1 MKALQTKKHMN
12 FTKILFINT
21 MREEGGRL
29 FWPAPFERRMRNGYQ
44 NTGNG
49 IARAYHAGAWI
60 FCKAKNVFDEKRAAW
75 LKSVH
80 QQYYAPVVLFNAFL
94 CAEYNAKIVVLF
106 VLIYVGYLLA
116 IGTGLLLNKTGKSC
130 SVFMPFLLASAEG
143 GMLGYALYG
152 LITGTQTGFAAV
164 DLGQTVFAYTAFLA
178 LLKMTDGKKVTARNL
193 WAICFPINVSG
204 ASLLGII
211 CGATGIGK
219 LVLNSSVG
227 GIVTSVISMIA
238 APTSAIVLLVV
249 GYELNMKRELM
260 KKVLITVVNVWQSW
274 QYFLVAVSAIVTGIF
289 GYDKE
294 LEVALMVL
302 YSLPAPFIIRCLQ
315 TSGDDSEYVSTT

>member
-1 MKALQTKKHMN
+1 MVI
-12 FTKILFINT
+12 KILEMALPVLI
-21 MREEGGRL
+21 MLGL
-29 FWPAPFERRMRNGYQ
+29 GY
-44 NTGNG
+44 
-49 IARAYHAGAWI
+49 
-60 FCKAKNVFDEKRAAW
+60 FCKAKNVFDEKGLLG
-75 LKSVH
+75 LKAFISNITL
-80 QQYYAPVVLFNAFL
+80 PVVLFNAFL
-94 CAEYNAKIVVLF
+94 CAEYNAKIVV
-106 VLIYVGYLLA
+106 LA

-193 WAICFPINVSG
+193 LGNMFSNKCFWG
-204 ASLLGII
+204 MLLGII

-260 KKVLITVVNVWQSW
+260 KKVLITVVTRLAIMAVL
-274 QYFLVAVSAIVTGIF
+274 LVAVSAIVTGIF

-302 YSLPAPFIIRCLQ
+302 YSLPAPFIIPMFADL
-315 TSGDDSEYVSTT
+315 GDDSEYVSTTLSVNTVVTIILFVFISAFYIM

>member
-1 MKALQTKKHMN
+1 
-12 FTKILFINT
+12 
-21 MREEGGRL
+21 
-29 FWPAPFERRMRNGYQ
+29 
-44 NTGNG
+44 
-49 IARAYHAGAWI
+49 
-60 FCKAKNVFDEKRAAW
+60 
-75 LKSVH
+75 
-80 QQYYAPVVLFNAFL
+80 
-94 CAEYNAKIVVLF
+94 
-106 VLIYVGYLLA
+106 
-116 IGTGLLLNKTGKSC
+116 
-130 SVFMPFLLASAEG
+130 MPFLLASAEG

-193 WAICFPINVSG
+193 LGNMFSNKCFWG
-204 ASLLGII
+204 MLLGII

-260 KKVLITVVNVWQSW
+260 KKYL
-274 QYFLVAVSAIVTGIF
+274 
-289 GYDKE
+289 
-294 LEVALMVL
+294 
-302 YSLPAPFIIRCLQ
+302 LQ
-315 TSGDDSEYVSTT
+315 L